1 MEQATIDRLTEIAEE
16 NNLEVDAFLGFC
28 DNQHISED
36 DAEDFVD
43 DFRDAYVGEFP
54 SEEAFAEW
62 FAEDDGLDIPSLVR
76 PHIDWSDVFHCELRH
91 DYYEV
96 NGGHYFRNI

>member
-1 MEQATIDRLTEIAEE
+1 METTTNRYEEIAEE
-16 NNLEVDAFLGFC
+16 NDLDAFAFEAFC

-36 DAEDFVD
+36 DAEDAVD
-43 DFRDAYVGEFP
+43 DFRDAYIGEFP

-76 PHIDWSDVFHCELRH
+76 AHIDWSDVFHCELRH
-91 DYYEV
+91 DFYEV
-96 NGGHYFRNI
+96 NGHYFRNI

>member
-1 MEQATIDRLTEIAEE
+1 METTTRYEEIAEE
-16 NNLEVDAFLGFC
+16 NDLDAFAFEAFC

-36 DAEDFVD
+36 DAEDAVD
-43 DFRDAYVGEFP
+43 DFRDAYIGEFP

-76 PHIDWSDVFHCELRH
+76 AHIDWSDVFHCELRH
-91 DYYEV
+91 DFYEV
-96 NGGHYFRNI
+96 NGHYFRNI

>member
-1 MEQATIDRLTEIAEE
+1 METTTRYEEIAEE
-16 NNLEVDAFLGFC
+16 YDLDAVAFEGFC

-36 DAEDFVD
+36 DAEDAVD
-43 DFRDAYVGEFP
+43 DFRDAYIGEFP

-76 PHIDWSDVFHCELRH
+76 AHIDWSDVFHCELRH
-91 DYYEV
+91 DFYEV
-96 NGGHYFRNI
+96 NGHYFRNI

>member
-1 MEQATIDRLTEIAEE
+1 METTTRYEEIAEE
-16 NNLEVDAFLGFC
+16 NDLDAVAFEAFC

-36 DAEDFVD
+36 DAEDAVD
-43 DFRDAYVGEFP
+43 DFRDAYIGEFP

-76 PHIDWSDVFHCELRH
+76 AHIDWSDVFHCELRH
-91 DYYEV
+91 DFYEV
-96 NGGHYFRNI
+96 NGHYFRNI